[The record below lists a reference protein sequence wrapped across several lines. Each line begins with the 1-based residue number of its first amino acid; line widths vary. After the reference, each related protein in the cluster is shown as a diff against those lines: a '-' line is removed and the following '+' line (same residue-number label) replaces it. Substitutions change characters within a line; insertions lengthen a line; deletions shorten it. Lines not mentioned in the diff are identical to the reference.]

1 MPYLRQTCCQFVIYI
16 FQYFRNHMKKP
27 YKISAGKVLS
37 QGFKFLTQGFSKDS
51 SYVSWDS

>member
-1 MPYLRQTCCQFVIYI
+1 
-16 FQYFRNHMKKP
+16 MKKP